1 MRTLLLLLAALGIA
15 GPARGQSGSRAARP
29 NIVWISA
36 EDLSP
41 HLGAYGDRVART
53 PNLDRMAKG
62 GVRYTNA
69 FSTYGVCAPSRF
81 SIITGLYPSA
91 YGAEHMRTMTRTASI
106 AEITDPELLAI
117 PTYEAVPPPQARL
130 LPELLR
136 MAGYYTTNNAKE
148 DYQFRAPV
156 TAWDESSKKAHWR
169 NRPDKS
175 QPFFAVFNIEDTH
188 ESQVWKR
195 KGQPLVTDPASVT
208 VPPYYPDTPAV
219 RRDIAQHYDNIASMD
234 RKAGEILRQL
244 EEDGL
249 LENTIVFFWGDHG
262 DGLPRSK
269 RWVYDTGTRVPLLIR
284 YPDGKSAGTVEDRLV
299 SLIDLAPSVLSL
311 AGVPIPAYMQGVS
324 FLGSQQ
330 GPERRYV
337 YAARD
342 RMDPARATRRAVRD
356 HRYQY
361 VRNYHPELP
370 YLQFLPYRDQ
380 MDIMK
385 ELYRVEKAGG
395 LNEVQMQLFR
405 KTKPMQELYD
415 TQDDP
420 WEIHNLADD
429 PRYAAKLM
437 ELRAEQE
444 RWWNEIH
451 DTGLIPEP
459 VLKNILWPPYG
470 EQPRTAAPEIRV
482 ERRAGKKVI
491 VTMSSTTEGASIGYR
506 LPGET
511 SWRVYTG
518 PVGLAAGTSIE
529 AVAHRIGY
537 LQSKPVVWR

>member
-1 MRTLLLLLAALGIA
+1 MRVLALMLVLLGMPRLAA
-15 GPARGQSGSRAARP
+15 GQSEPRPLRP

-41 HLGAYGDRVART
+41 RLGSYGDKIART
-53 PNLDRMAKG
+53 PNLDRLANE
-62 GVRYTNA
+62 GVRYTSA

-81 SIITGLYPSA
+81 SIIMGLYPSA
-91 YGAEHMRTMTRTASI
+91 YGAEHMRNMTRTASI

-117 PTYEAVPPPQARL
+117 PTYEAVPPPEARL
-130 LPELLR
+130 FPELLR
-136 MAGYYTTNNAKE
+136 MAGYYTTNNAKQ

-156 TAWDESSKKAHWR
+156 TAWDESSKTAHWR

-175 QPFFAVFNIEDTH
+175 QPFFAVFNFEDTH
-188 ESQVWKR
+188 ESQVWAR
-195 KGQPLVTDPASVT
+195 KGQPLVTDPASVE
-208 VPPYYPDTPAV
+208 VPPYYPDTPPV

-269 RWVYDTGTRVPLLIR
+269 RWVYDTGTRVPLIIR
-284 YPDGKSAGTVEDRLV
+284 YPDGKGAGTVDARLV
-299 SLIDLAPSVLSL
+299 SLIDLAPSMLSL
-311 AGVPIPAYMQGVS
+311 AGVPIPTYMQGVS
-324 FLGSQQ
+324 FLGPRQ

-385 ELYRVEKAGG
+385 ELYRVEKEGG

-405 KTKPMQELYD
+405 KTKPMQELFD
-415 TQDDP
+415 TQEDP
-420 WEIHNLADD
+420 WQLHNLADD

-470 EQPRTAAPEIRV
+470 EQPHTAAPEV
-482 ERRAGKKVI
+482 RAGRGPGGKTVL
-491 VTMSSTTEGASIGYR
+491 TLSSATDGASIGFR
-506 LPGET
+506 LPGDR

-518 PVGLAAGTSIE
+518 PVEVATGTQVE

-537 LQSKPVVWR
+537 LQSDTVTWR